1 MAAQAGVSAAAR
13 GLFLREGADGG
24 DRTHIIQNVPVRVYS
39 AAKTIADCFKY
50 RNKVGLDV
58 AMEALRDGWRQRKAT
73 ADALWHFAKVCR
85 VANVMRPYLESLA

>member
-1 MAAQAGVSAAAR
+1 M
-13 GLFLREGADGG
+13 F
-24 DRTHIIQNVPVRVYS
+24 S

-50 RNKVGLDV
+50 RNKIGLDV

-73 ADALWHFAKVCR
+73 ADDLWRFAKVCR